1 MLPLL
6 LVLAACGG
14 DTTAPEAPT
23 EQPTSG
29 TATKTQ
35 DLIPVTVQVSPRSVT
50 LETNQ
55 LIQFRAHGRTSSGD
69 SVGAAVMWSTSGG
82 TILPDGRFSAAAI
95 GSYTVV
101 GQNRIRGKVQ
111 VDTSLVTVV
120 RRNTNLVAVEI
131 SPTSVSLNPGVSQTF
146 TAVGRLMGGGVAPIG
161 VNWGATGGSIDAGGT
176 YVAGD
181 TAGTYRV
188 TATNTAGTLADT
200 VTVTISAPPA
210 PPPPAPAPPPAEPVV
225 AKVILKPVS
234 VTLAPGTKK
243 QFATYGTTTTG
254 DSVPVSVVF
263 KSTGG
268 TVSTAGLFTAGQTAG
283 TYRVIATSGALA
295 DTSAITVTSPLGSGT
310 PTGIPFGA
318 YDSWA
323 GDTSLEPNTGVFTAS
338 IGSINATN
346 IIARLDV
353 ARQNRK
359 RLVLSMTGG
368 SHWNYLT
375 NDVFDLTKWQAK
387 METYNTPA
395 IKAAVAAAVADGT
408 IIGNSVMDEPHVSGL
423 GDGNTWGPPGT
434 MTKARVDQ
442 LCAYVKNL
450 FPTMLVGVVH
460 PHAAFEPTKSYQVCE
475 FLVDQYSW
483 RKGDVNEFISG
494 GLDLGRRD
502 GMGIIFSMNILNG
515 GIQAERDGQWNCSLT
530 TTGGRGTFDPNCRM
544 SPQQVRDWGTLLGSA
559 GCAMMMWKY
568 DDAFMANP
576 ENQQAFKDVGATLA
590 SLPAKSC
597 KAR

>member
-14 DTTAPEAPT
+14 DTTAPDAPT

-29 TATKTQ
+29 TATKAQ
-35 DLIPVTVQVSPRSVT
+35 DRISVAVQVSPRNVT

-69 SVGAAVMWSTSGG
+69 SVGAAVTWSTSGG

-95 GSYTVV
+95 GTYTVV
-101 GQNRIRGKVQ
+101 GQNRIRGNLQ

-120 RRNTNLVAVEI
+120 RRNTNLVGVEI
-131 SPTSVSLNPGVSQTF
+131 SPTSVSLTPGVSQTF
-146 TAVGRLMGGGVAPIG
+146 TAIGRLMGGGVAPIG
-161 VNWGATGGSIDAGGT
+161 VNWGATGGFVDAGGT

-181 TAGTYRV
+181 TAGTYHV

-210 PPPPAPAPPPAEPVV
+210 PPPPPAEPVV
-225 AKVILKPVS
+225 AKVILKPIG
-234 VTLAPGTKK
+234 VTLAPGTRK
-243 QFATYGTTTTG
+243 QFATYGTTTAG
-254 DSVPVSVVF
+254 DSVPVSVAF
-263 KSTGG
+263 KATGG
-268 TVSTAGLFTAGQTAG
+268 TVTADGLFTAGQTAG
-283 TYRVIATSGALA
+283 NYRIIATAGALA
-295 DTSAITVTSPLGSGT
+295 DTSAITVSSPLGSGT
-310 PTGIPFGA
+310 PTGIPFGP
-318 YDSWA
+318 YDSWS
-323 GDTSLEPNTGVFTAS
+323 GDTSLEPNTGVFTAT
-338 IGSINATN
+338 IGTLNATN

-353 ARQNRK
+353 ARQNHK
-359 RLVLSMTGG
+359 HMVLAMTGG

-375 NDVFDLTKWQAK
+375 NDVFDLAKWQAK

-408 IIGNSVMDEPHVSGL
+408 IIGNSVMDEPNVSGA

-434 MTKARVDQ
+434 MTKARVDG
-442 LCAYVKNL
+442 LCAYVKNI

-460 PHAAFEPTKSYQVCE
+460 NHSAFEPTKSYQVCE

-483 RKGDVNEFISG
+483 RKGDVNDFVQA

-502 GMGIIFSMNILNG
+502 GLGIIFSMNILNG
-515 GIQAERDGQWNCSLT
+515 GIQAERDGLWSCPLST
-530 TTGGRGTFDPNCRM
+530 SGGRGTFDPNCRM
-544 SPQQVRDWGTLLGSA
+544 TAQQVREWGTILGSA

-568 DDAFMANP
+568 DDAFMADP
-576 ENQQAFKDVGATLA
+576 ENAQAFRDVAATLA

-597 KAR
+597 RAR